1 MPIHHLSLCAGIG
14 GIDLGLRRVVGNIR
28 TVAMVEREAFCCA
41 NLVKAMEEGELD
53 PCPIYADLLRFPWQK
68 YRGVVDI
75 VSGGFPCQPFSEA
88 GLRKSTEDD
97 RHLWPHIKAGLA
109 VLRPGVCFFE
119 NVEGIATAKSP
130 GYHSV
135 LHNVLCDLEEM
146 GYRATAGCFSAE
158 EVGAPHRRKRWFI
171 LGLADCDSGGLE
183 VVGSSH
189 NHHGGDASG
198 DNLDRCDQSQLAN
211 AKSIDGRSGCGESE
225 DREESSTRSELAN
238 ADSDPC
244 DQGEPRRASRE
255 LPEEGQGL
263 RRRQSQRQARE
274 ESWGSRELDFGD
286 SGGFP
291 ALGDSDLQGL
301 EGPGAE
307 HRLRSCGQEA
317 EAGGSGELADTNG
330 GRGGQGLEQPQLWAE
345 GTEQS
350 PGDSGRTRP
359 GSESQ
364 ASRWPARPGEAQ
376 HVWEEPRVVKPS
388 MGGTTNELPGRVD
401 RLRSLG
407 NAVVPEVAAKAF
419 VHLLKEV
426 MDERV
431 EAG

>member
-171 LGLADCDSGGLE
+171 LGLA
-183 VVGSSH
+183 
-189 NHHGGDASG
+189 
-198 DNLDRCDQSQLAN
+198 
-211 AKSIDGRSGCGESE
+211 
-225 DREESSTRSELAN
+225 N

-255 LPEEGQGL
+255 LSQEGQGL
-263 RRRQSQRQARE
+263 RRRQSQGQARE

-419 VHLLKEV
+419 VYLLKEV

>member
-1 MPIHHLSLCAGIG
+1 MSDFSKPPKATEPETDPYLVGDITEANERSSTRECLHMDEEIRQSDGLQKLWPLCGSMTDGGVMPIHHLSPAGIG

-109 VLRPGVCFFE
+109 ILRPGVCFFE

-135 LHNVLCDLEEM
+135 LHNVLCDLEQM

-158 EVGAPHRRKRWFI
+158 EVAAPHRRKRWFI
-171 LGLADCDSGGLE
+171 LGL
-183 VVGSSH
+183 
-189 NHHGGDASG
+189 
-198 DNLDRCDQSQLAN
+198 
-211 AKSIDGRSGCGESE
+211 
-225 DREESSTRSELAN
+225 

-255 LPEEGQGL
+255 LPQEGQGL

-345 GTEQS
+345 GTGNHPEIQGEPDREVRAKPVAGQPDLEKRSTFGKSQGLLNPAWVEQLMNF
-350 PGDSGRTRP
+350 PVGWTDCEAWATR
-359 GSESQ
+359 SCQ
-364 ASRWPARPGEAQ
+364 R
-376 HVWEEPRVVKPS
+376 
-388 MGGTTNELPGRVD
+388 
-401 RLRSLG
+401 
-407 NAVVPEVAAKAF
+407 
-419 VHLLKEV
+419 
-426 MDERV
+426 
-431 EAG
+431 

>member
-171 LGLADCDSGGLE
+171 LGLA
-183 VVGSSH
+183 
-189 NHHGGDASG
+189 
-198 DNLDRCDQSQLAN
+198 N
-211 AKSIDGRSGCGESE
+211 AESIDGRSGCGESE
-225 DREESSTRSELAN
+225 DWEESSTRSELAN

-255 LPEEGQGL
+255 LPQEGQGL

-317 EAGGSGELADTNG
+317 EAGGSGELADTYG

-388 MGGTTNELPGRVD
+388 MGGATNELPGRVD

-419 VHLLKEV
+419 VNLLKEV